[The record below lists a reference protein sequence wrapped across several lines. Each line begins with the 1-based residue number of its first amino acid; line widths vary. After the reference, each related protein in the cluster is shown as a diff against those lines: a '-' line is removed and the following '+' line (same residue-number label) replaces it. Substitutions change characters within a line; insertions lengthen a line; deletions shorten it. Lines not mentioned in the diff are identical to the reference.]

1 MIRVVDVNDNS
12 PVFEQPSYSA
22 DVREDAPLGSSV
34 LRVRATDSDGEPP
47 RDSSPLACLQGAA
60 SASGVLTEDGAGAG
74 VGASAVDELLGGVG
88 VGVGG
93 QQQRSSA
100 SASGSGLG
108 AGSGSGVRLRY
119 QLAQHVA
126 PDVAH
131 YFQVNENT
139 GELSVRAP
147 LDYDRGARDFT
158 FAVVA
163 YDCMRCS
170 YCVCL
175 SNANL
180 LPTLNVSPISD
191 QLLSD

>member
-22 DVREDAPLGSSV
+22 NVREDAPLGSSV
-34 LRVRATDSDGEPP
+34 LRVRATDADGEPP

-60 SASGVLTEDGAGAG
+60 SASGVLTEDGA
-74 VGASAVDELLGGVG
+74 SAVDELLGG

-126 PDVAH
+126 PEVAQ
-131 YFQVNENT
+131 YFQVDEST
-139 GELSVRAP
+139 GELSIRAP

-163 YDCMRCS
+163 YDCMRWR
-170 YCVCL
+170 V
-175 SNANL
+175 
-180 LPTLNVSPISD
+180 D
-191 QLLSD
+191 FE